1 LRRLEA
7 IYREILLASMRGAPL
22 IQQTAIAEATG
33 VSLGLTNK
41 VVRKLEQASTVEAGP
56 RGLRI
61 LSPGRI
67 LNLWATERH
76 FRSELWRSF
85 RVDDLDGFER
95 DLPVDVILTAFPA
108 WVRLAGKRPAE
119 YSSIHFYI
127 TDRAR
132 FASWMKLR
140 EQRTRKT
147 NPNVFALLV
156 DDHHLL
162 ATSSRGLACVP
173 QVYVDIYA
181 TDGPAAPPFLQD
193 ITASFPSLGLW

>member
-1 LRRLEA
+1 
-7 IYREILLASMRGAPL
+7 MRGANL
-22 IQQTAIAEATG
+22 IQQKAIAEATG
-33 VSLGLTNK
+33 VSLGMTNK
-41 VVRKLEQASTVEAGP
+41 VVRKLEQASSVEAGP

-67 LNLWATERH
+67 LNLWATERR
-76 FRSELWRSF
+76 FESELWRSF
-85 RVDDLDGFER
+85 RVDDLDSFER
-95 DLPVDVILTAFPA
+95 DLPADVILTGFPA

-119 YSSIHFYI
+119 YGSVHFYI

-140 EQRTRKT
+140 EPRIRKT
-147 NPNVFALLV
+147 NPNVFALAV

-162 ATSSRGLACVP
+162 ATSSHGLACVP
-173 QVYVDIYA
+173 QVYVDIYGA
-181 TDGPAAPPFLQD
+181 DGPAAPPFLRD